1 MNLKNLQQKI
11 KKKTKKNG
19 VQKRREEIIGIN
31 YISIC
36 DLKKFEQK
44 RD

>member
-11 KKKTKKNG
+11 KQKQKTKYG

-36 DLKKFEQK
+36 DLKKY
-44 RD
+44 